1 MEDSFCISC
10 KEASISTWDPTK
22 SPDFKKVTWCSQIN
36 YMRSNKITGL
46 DISQNCLNS
55 NKITWCICMFII
67 CIRCSF
73 LQMTSH
79 FKVIKYVLWQYDLLC
94 KHLKGFEIT
103 QFKFSVV
110 LHKCNVN
117 ANFNSAPFSST
128 SMACDANLWFIHFL
142 QLPKPPL
149 LSEQP

>member
-1 MEDSFCISC
+1 MCFDNMI
-10 KEASISTWDPTK
+10 
-22 SPDFKKVTWCSQIN
+22 CSMN
-36 YMRSNKITGL
+36 
-46 DISQNCLNS
+46 
-55 NKITWCICMFII
+55 
-67 CIRCSF
+67 
-73 LQMTSH
+73 
-79 FKVIKYVLWQYDLLC
+79 
-94 KHLKGFEIT
+94 HLKGFEIT